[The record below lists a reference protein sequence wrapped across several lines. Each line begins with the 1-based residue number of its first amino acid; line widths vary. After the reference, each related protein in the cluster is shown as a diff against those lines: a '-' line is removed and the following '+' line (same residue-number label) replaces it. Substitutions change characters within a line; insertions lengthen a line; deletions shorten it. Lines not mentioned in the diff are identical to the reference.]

1 MSEIAELFFP
11 AIRWDSTHGYEGERE
26 AIDDALKRG
35 VGGFILFGGP
45 SEHVAILTEHLHS
58 KSRIPLL
65 IGADLERGAGQQFA
79 GQTALPPLAA
89 IASLEDVQAIRRA
102 AGVSARE
109 AKSLGINWIYA
120 PDCDIDVEPS
130 NPIIG
135 TRSFGSDPDRVGEY
149 AAAWIDACQAEG
161 VLACAKHF
169 PGHGRTTVDSHKALP
184 RVEES
189 ADTLWKTDLVPFRR
203 AIERGVASVMSA
215 HVAFPALDPSGAP
228 ATLSR
233 EILTGLLR
241 NRLEFSGL
249 VVTDALI
256 MEGVLGGGEAEAVV
270 RALYAGCDVLLYPS
284 DLAASERA
292 IGKAIDE
299 KRLDDE
305 SIQHSLE
312 RRRRWA
318 RWAELSKEA
327 YRPARDDSGWSVQ
340 LAEQVV
346 HPLGGTLPRL
356 PQPWNVVIVD
366 DDIGGPY
373 PAPSRDPLISSL
385 RAGGID
391 LTVDGDGRDAVDAA
405 ATVIALFGDIRAWKG
420 RPGFS
425 AAAKDAVRS
434 ALEAA
439 GTRERLIVMFSHPR
453 LASEL
458 DVDAPILCVWGGEA
472 VMQKAAAR
480 VMLRDVVIASSG
492 RSAGH
497 RVLGESRGELR

>member
-11 AIRWDSTHGYEGERE
+11 AIRWDATHGYEGERA
-26 AIDDALKRG
+26 AIDQALKLG

-45 SEHVAILTEHLHS
+45 SEHVASLTEDLHTRA
-58 KSRIPLL
+58 RIPLL

-89 IASLEDVQAIRRA
+89 IASLEDVQTIRRA
-102 AGVSARE
+102 ATITALE
-109 AKSLGINWIYA
+109 AKSVGINWIYA
-120 PDCDIDVEPS
+120 PDCDIDVEPT

-135 TRSFGSDPDRVGEY
+135 TRSFGGDPDRVAEY
-149 AAAWIDACQAEG
+149 ASAWIDACQSEG

-189 ADTLWKTDLVPFRR
+189 AETLRATDLVPFRR

-233 EILTGLLR
+233 EILTNLLR
-241 NRLEFSGL
+241 NELGFSGL

-256 MEGVLGGGEAEAVV
+256 MEGVLGGGEADAVV
-270 RALYAGCDVLLYPS
+270 RALYAGCDCLLYPT
-284 DLAASERA
+284 DLAASELAVR
-292 IGKAIDE
+292 KAIED
-299 KRLDDE
+299 KRLDGE

-318 RWAELSKEA
+318 RWAALSKDSH
-327 YRPARDDSGWSVQ
+327 RSARDESGWSIQ

-346 HPLGGTLPRL
+346 HPLSGRLPPL
-356 PQPWNVVIVD
+356 PQPWNLVIVD
-366 DDIGGPY
+366 DDVGGPY

-385 RAGGID
+385 RAGGVD
-391 LTVDGDGRDAVDAA
+391 LIVNGEGGDGTPTAS
-405 ATVIALFGDIRAWKG
+405 TVIALFGDIRAWKG
-420 RPGFS
+420 RPGYS
-425 AAAKDAVRS
+425 PAAKQAVQG
-434 ALEAA
+434 AIDGA
-439 GTRERLIVMFSHPR
+439 GSSERLIVQFSHPR
-453 LASEL
+453 LAGEL
-458 DVDAPILCVWGGEA
+458 EVDAPILCAWGGEA
-472 VMQKAAAR
+472 VMQRAAAR
-480 VMLRDVVIASSG
+480 VLLRELAVANSE
-492 RSAGH
+492 RSIGTAG
-497 RVLGESRGELR
+497 